1 MAGGETKGKGQGMGG
16 WMGGNMKF
24 GVGDE
29 LSPEEQAEGPL
40 LPLRLLV
47 IADLTPR
54 DPYNAGASPDPRA
67 IRVDLAAFDDLFG
80 ALRPR
85 LAIEIPSILS
95 EGRPVRIDLAPTS
108 LKSFRPDGLCAE
120 VPLLRSL
127 LDGRLL
133 LERLRDGGITKD
145 QALAELT
152 RLWNGSPFIREVL
165 GLLPEKPG
173 AAPAKAPAPAAPTA
187 GRAASPA
194 PSAAEPNIDDLLAMV
209 PDQPSASPARQAP
222 PPPAPAK
229 VTTEALPNKFADLIA
244 QVARTARPGSGGGAR
259 PTDAIVRVEKV
270 LGAQIGAI
278 LQHPEV
284 RRLERAFRGLRFL
297 AERTKGH
304 AGIRIDVVSARVD
317 EAATALGRA
326 IKANAGA
333 EPPVSCAIVDVAIDG
348 SAVSWTRL
356 SAIAEAAEAFTV
368 PTIVSGTPALLGAE
382 DLRGIERLDNK
393 AALYSAPERAPFRAA
408 TSKPAL
414 RWVAIAM
421 NGVLSRPPYD
431 KSTSRVREA
440 AVKELPNDE
449 GAFVWLAPAYA
460 LGALVLTSF
469 RETSW
474 PCRIVG
480 ARSGGLLGDLPVHE
494 VKGDF
499 DGETGVAIPTEA
511 FISTDTQRELAKSGV
526 LMLASA
532 PNSDAVYVQ
541 SAPMAYVPPPKRTY
555 DSETT
560 EPEERYERVSL
571 VDQLFV
577 ARVVQFLRALLGKLP
592 PRSAPSDVQPVVEGA
607 LWALFENA
615 APASVEIHVKAEARE
630 DGTVVAVEI
639 QPRRFLGVGLDAF
652 SLEIPLG

>member
-1 MAGGETKGKGQGMGG
+1 MAGDETKGKGRGMGL
-16 WMGGNMKF
+16 MGGSMKF

-29 LSPEEQAEGPL
+29 LSAEEQAQGPL

-47 IADLTPR
+47 VADLTPR
-54 DPYNAGASPDPRA
+54 DPYNAGASPEERA
-67 IRVDLAAFDDLFG
+67 IRVDPAAFDDLFG

-85 LAIEIPSILS
+85 IALEIPSILA
-95 EGRPVRIDLAPTS
+95 EGRPVRIDLSPTS

-133 LERLRDGGITKD
+133 LERLRDGGITKE
-145 QALAELT
+145 QAHAELS
-152 RLWNGSPFIREVL
+152 RLWSGSPFVREVL

-173 AAPAKAPAPAAPTA
+173 SSTARAPAA
-187 GRAASPA
+187 GPA
-194 PSAAEPNIDDLLAMV
+194 PRSAPEAAEPNIDDLLALV
-209 PDQPSASPARQAP
+209 PDLPSASPARAAP
-222 PPPAPAK
+222 PPLAPAP
-229 VTTEALPNKFADLIA
+229 VTTEALPNKFADMIA
-244 QVARTARPGSGGGAR
+244 QVARSARPGGGGGAR
-259 PTDAIVRVEKV
+259 PTEAVARVEKA
-270 LGAQIGAI
+270 LGVQIGAI

-284 RRLERAFRGLRFL
+284 RRLEQAFRGLRFL

-304 AGIRIDVVSARVD
+304 AGIRIDVVNARID

-333 EPPVSCAIVDVAIDG
+333 EPPVSLAIVDIAIDG
-348 SAVSWTRL
+348 SAVGWTRL
-356 SAIAEAAEAFTV
+356 SAIAETAEAFSV
-368 PTIVSGTPALLGAE
+368 PTIVSGAPALLGAE

-393 AALYSAPERAPFRAA
+393 EALYSAPQRAPFRAA

-414 RWVAIAM
+414 RWVSIAM
-421 NGVLSRPPYD
+421 NGVLSRLPYD

-440 AVKELPNDE
+440 AIKELPDDE

-460 LGALVLTSF
+460 IGALVLTSF

-499 DGETGVAIPTEA
+499 EGETAVAIPTEA

-526 LMLASA
+526 LILASA
-532 PNSDAVYVQ
+532 PNSDSVYVQ
-541 SAPMAYVPPPKRTY
+541 SAPTAYVPPPKRAY
-555 DSETT
+555 DSATT
-560 EPEERYERVSL
+560 EPEVRYERVSL

-592 PRSAPSDVQPVVEGA
+592 PRSEPADVQPVVEGA

-615 APASVEIHVKAEARE
+615 APASLEIQVKAESRE
-630 DGTVVAVEI
+630 GETVVAVEI
-639 QPRRFLGVGLDAF
+639 RPRRFLGVGLDAF
-652 SLEIPLG
+652 SLEMPL